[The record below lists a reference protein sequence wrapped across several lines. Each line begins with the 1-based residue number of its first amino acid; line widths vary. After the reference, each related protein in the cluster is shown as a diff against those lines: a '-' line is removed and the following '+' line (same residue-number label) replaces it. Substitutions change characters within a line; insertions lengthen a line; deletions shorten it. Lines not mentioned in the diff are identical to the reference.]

1 MVSSVSNGNNDNSFL
16 VALSALSAYSSDG
29 YGNIANLHGDQLS
42 LNVCGNTAAGMISA
56 GYGNI
61 SNLHHGDQ
69 LSLYN
74 VCGNTAADMISA
86 NSIEASSLPIKRVFS
101 NNGFNTSIQAKQS
114 VTFSSRMSDSEDS
127 DFGGNAN
134 DLSIMG
140 HLTKSINGAALI
152 KAVAPSSVSN
162 KKRRIENDIQFR
174 ALPYCVPVVV
184 PIVPVVPSPEV
195 PPMKCQFHKCNDL
208 STKNTPFCG
217 RHIGIKQCAFSGCN
231 KCAQGST
238 KFCIS
243 HGGGRRCKVL
253 GCLKGAR
260 DRNFCANHGGGRR
273 CHIES
278 CAKSA
283 VGGSDSCTLHGGGKK
298 CTFENCT
305 KSAQSPTGFCVR
317 HGGGRKCKFENCS
330 KVARGKTTFCAS
342 HSVTTTSYEDRV
354 LDMEKEIVN
363 RLIHLHKEINPSGY
377 ASYPML

>member
-29 YGNIANLHGDQLS
+29 YGNISKLHSDQLS
-42 LNVCGNTAAGMISA
+42 LNVCGNT
-56 GYGNI
+56 
-61 SNLHHGDQ
+61 
-69 LSLYN
+69 
-74 VCGNTAADMISA
+74 DMISA
-86 NSIEASSLPIKRVFS
+86 SSIEASSLPIKRVFS
-101 NNGFNTSIQAKQS
+101 SNGFNTSIQAKQS

-127 DFGGNAN
+127 DFGGSAN
-134 DLSIMG
+134 DLSIIG
-140 HLTKSINGAALI
+140 NNLSKSINAASLV
-152 KAVAPSSVSN
+152 KAVAPSSVSI
-162 KKRRIENDIQFR
+162 KKRRIENDIQFG

-184 PIVPVVPSPEV
+184 PIVPVVPLPEV

-273 CHIES
+273 CHVES

-342 HSVTTTSYEDRV
+342 HSVTSSSYEDRV

-363 RLIHLHKEINPSGY
+363 RLIHLHKEINPSNY
-377 ASYPML
+377 ASYPMV